1 MARKREEKKGE
12 EGKSKELKI
21 VTVQVVTPEKVMQN
35 KRQMGLLYLIDALG
49 PLHERTL
56 TEVTYIL
63 QDKGLDLVYDFRKVG
78 NNIYSQSLKNDLVTL
93 MYVGFLET
101 EPGLYRKLRTTSQGK
116 AALEKSGAPQGIVE
130 FVKVHFEELRNRVS
144 LVDAEIDK
152 EIRDRLRLVSRPR
165 RRQGF

>member
-35 KRQMGLLYLIDALG
+35 RRQMSLLYIIDALG
-49 PLHERTL
+49 PLHERSL
-56 TEVTYIL
+56 TEVAYVI
-63 QDKGLDLVYDFRKVG
+63 QDKGLDLGYDFRKVG

-101 EPGLYRKLRTTSQGK
+101 EPGLYRKLKTTSQGK
-116 AALEKSGAPQGIVE
+116 TALEKGGAPQGVADFI
-130 FVKVHFEELRNRVS
+130 KAHFEELRNRVS

-152 EIRDRLRLVSRPR
+152 EIRDRARLVSRPR
-165 RRQGF
+165 RRPGF